1 MLQELIRFIPVA
13 EKIVPRNSTIE
24 VLRNIA
30 FKDGYV
36 FATDL
41 ELIARMPV
49 PETRSFL
56 IPFGILKTVLK
67 SKPASIEFDLSEP
80 NRIKINYDNKSV
92 SFPRGEVADFPN
104 MSEMKF
110 QPIGEWS
117 KNAVILLHS
126 QLPYVSNDELR
137 PALNGIY
144 LNQNGSFSSCA
155 TDGHVLRVISDMDPA
170 HQCELQEYSG
180 ILPKRVL
187 QLLPRL
193 VKETVSVSFSEDYF
207 RFELEHGLTLY
218 MRNIE
223 GTYPDFARVI
233 PKEFASTVE
242 LDVVRLRNLTDAAK
256 AFANR
261 TTMAS
266 VFEIDEDQLF
276 IKVEN
281 LEEDTRWES
290 VMTVERISGEGLK
303 VGMNLSYL
311 EKVLDGI
318 EGKRARWKYND
329 GDTASVFI
337 DPDGN
342 GGSAMNLIMPIR
354 LAKEEEDEDG

>member
-1 MLQELIRFIPVA
+1 MLQELIRFLAVA

-24 VLRNIA
+24 VLRNLCI
-30 FKDGYV
+30 KDGYV
-36 FATDL
+36 LATDL

-49 PETRSFL
+49 PENRSFL
-56 IPFGILKTVLK
+56 IPFGIIKTVLK
-67 SKPASIEFDLSEP
+67 SKPASIDVDLSES

-104 MSEMKF
+104 LPEMEF
-110 QPIGEWS
+110 QPIGEWG
-117 KNAVILLHS
+117 KETVMLLHG

-137 PALNGIY
+137 PALNGVY

-155 TDGHVLRVISDMDPA
+155 TDGHVLRVISDMDPV
-170 HQCELQEYSG
+170 HRCELQEYSG

-193 VKETVSVSFSEDYF
+193 VRETVLVSCSEDYF

-218 MRNIE
+218 MRNAE

-233 PKEFASTVE
+233 PKEFSSAVQV
-242 LDVVRLRNLTDAAK
+242 DVPRLMNLTEAAK
-256 AFANR
+256 AFANKA
-261 TTMAS
+261 TMAS
-266 VFEIDEDQLF
+266 VFEIDEDQLS

-281 LEEDTRWES
+281 SEDDVRWES
-290 VMTVERISGEGLK
+290 SMTVDRVSGGSLK

-318 EGKRARWKYND
+318 DGKKAMWKYND
-329 GDTASVFI
+329 GNTASVFVETG
-337 DPDGN
+337 DDASSP
-342 GGSAMNLIMPIR
+342 MNLIMPIR
-354 LAKEEEDEDG
+354 LPKEDEDG

>member
-1 MLQELIRFIPVA
+1 MLQELIRFLPIA

-36 FATDL
+36 LATDL

-49 PETRSFL
+49 PDKRSFL
-56 IPFGILKTVLK
+56 VPFCIIKTVLK

-80 NRIKINYDNKSV
+80 NRIKIDYDNKSV

-104 MSEMKF
+104 LPDMEF

-117 KNAVILLHS
+117 KETVMLLHS

-137 PALNGIY
+137 PALNGVY

-223 GTYPDFARVI
+223 GSYPDFARVI

-266 VFEIDEDQLF
+266 VFEIDKDQLS

-281 LEEDTRWES
+281 LEDDLRWES
-290 VMTVERISGEGLK
+290 AMPVDKLSGDGLR
-303 VGMNLSYL
+303 VGMNLNYL

-318 EGKRARWKYND
+318 EGKRATWKYND
-329 GDTASVFI
+329 GNTASVFI

-354 LAKEEEDEDG
+354 LAKQEEDEDG

>member
-1 MLQELIRFIPVA
+1 MLQELIRFLSVA

-24 VLRNIA
+24 VLRNLCI
-30 FKDGYV
+30 KDGYV
-36 FATDL
+36 LATDL

-49 PETRSFL
+49 PDTRSYL

-67 SKPASIEFDLSEP
+67 SKPASVEIDLSEP

-92 SFPRGEVADFPN
+92 SFPCGEVADYPN
-104 MSEMKF
+104 LPKMDF
-110 QPIGEWS
+110 QSIGEWS
-117 KNAVILLHS
+117 KEAVMLLHS
-126 QLPYVSNDELR
+126 QLPYLSNDELR
-137 PALNGIY
+137 PALNGVY

-155 TDGHVLRVISDMDPA
+155 TDGHVLRVISDMDSA
-170 HQCELQEYSG
+170 RRCELQEYSG

-193 VKETVSVSFSEDYF
+193 VRETVSVSFSEDYF
-207 RFELEHGLTLY
+207 RFDLEHGLMLY
-218 MRNIE
+218 MRNVE

-233 PKEFASTVE
+233 PKEFASSVE
-242 LDVVRLRNLTDAAK
+242 LDVARLRNLTEAAK

-266 VFEIDEDQLF
+266 VFEINEDQLS

-281 LEEDTRWES
+281 SEDDLRWES
-290 VMTVERISGEGLK
+290 TMTIDHVSGEGLK
-303 VGMNLSYL
+303 VGMNLGYL

-318 EGKRARWKYND
+318 DGKKAIWKYND
-329 GDTASVFI
+329 GNTASVFVETG
-337 DPDGN
+337 DAP
-342 GGSAMNLIMPIR
+342 GSPMNLIMPIR
-354 LAKEEEDEDG
+354 LPKEEDEDG

>member
-1 MLQELIRFIPVA
+1 MLQELIRFLAVA

-24 VLRNIA
+24 VLRNLCI
-30 FKDGYV
+30 KDGYV
-36 FATDL
+36 LATDL

-49 PETRSFL
+49 PDNRSYL
-56 IPFGILKTVLK
+56 IPFGIIKTVLK
-67 SKPASIEFDLSEP
+67 SKPTSIEIDLSEP

-104 MSEMKF
+104 LPDIEF
-110 QPIGEWS
+110 QHIGEWS
-117 KNAVILLHS
+117 KETVMLLHS
-126 QLPYVSNDELR
+126 QLPYLSNDELR
-137 PALNGIY
+137 PALNGVF

-155 TDGHVLRVISDMDPA
+155 TDGHVLRLISDMDPA
-170 HQCELQEYSG
+170 HRCELQEYSG

-193 VKETVSVSFSEDYF
+193 VKDMVSVSCSENYF

-218 MRNIE
+218 MRKVE

-242 LDVVRLRNLTDAAK
+242 VDVVRLHNLTEAAK
-256 AFANR
+256 AFANKG
-261 TTMAS
+261 TMAS
-266 VFEIDEDQLF
+266 VFEIDEDQLS

-281 LEEDTRWES
+281 SEDDLRWES
-290 VMTVERISGEGLK
+290 AMTVDRISGNGLR

-318 EGKRARWKYND
+318 EGKQAMWKYNNRN
-329 GDTASVFI
+329 TASVFVETG
-337 DPDGN
+337 DDASSP
-342 GGSAMNLIMPIR
+342 MNLIMPIR
-354 LAKEEEDEDG
+354 LPKEEDEDG

>member
-1 MLQELIRFIPVA
+1 MLQELIRFLAVA

-24 VLRNIA
+24 VLRNLCI
-30 FKDGYV
+30 KDGYV
-36 FATDL
+36 LATDL

-67 SKPASIEFDLSEP
+67 SKPASIEIDLSEE

-92 SFPRGEVADFPN
+92 SFPRGEVADFPYLP
-104 MSEMKF
+104 EMEF
-110 QPIGEWS
+110 MPIGEWS
-117 KNAVILLHS
+117 KEAVMLLHS

-137 PALNGIY
+137 PALNGVY
-144 LNQNGSFSSCA
+144 LSQNGSFSSCA

-170 HQCELQEYSG
+170 HGCVLQEYSG

-193 VKETVSVSFSEDYF
+193 VRETVSVSFSEEYF

-218 MRNIE
+218 ARTVE
-223 GTYPDFARVI
+223 ATYPDFARVI
-233 PKEFASTVE
+233 PKEFASMVE
-242 LDVVRLRNLTDAAK
+242 LDVVRLRNLTEAAK
-256 AFANR
+256 AFANKA
-261 TTMAS
+261 TMAS
-266 VFEIDEDQLF
+266 VFEIDEDQLS

-281 LEEDTRWES
+281 SEEDTRWES
-290 VMTVERISGEGLK
+290 SMTVNRVSGGSLK

-311 EKVLDGI
+311 EKMLDGI
-318 EGKRARWKYND
+318 DGKKAIWKYND
-329 GDTASVFI
+329 GNTASVFVETG
-337 DPDGN
+337 DDTSSP
-342 GGSAMNLIMPIR
+342 MNLIMPIR
-354 LAKEEEDEDG
+354 LPKEEDEDG

>member
-1 MLQELIRFIPVA
+1 MLQELVRFLPVA

-24 VLRNIA
+24 VLRNLCI
-30 FKDGYV
+30 KDGYV
-36 FATDL
+36 LATDL

-56 IPFGILKTVLK
+56 IPFGIVKTVLK
-67 SKPASIEFDLSEP
+67 SKPASIDFDLSEP
-80 NRIKINYDNKSV
+80 NRIRINYDNKSV

-104 MSEMKF
+104 LPETEF
-110 QPIGEWS
+110 QPIGKWS
-117 KNAVILLHS
+117 KEAVMLLHS

-137 PALNGIY
+137 PALNGVY

-155 TDGHVLRVISDMDPA
+155 TDGHVLRVISEMDPA
-170 HQCELQEYSG
+170 HECELKEYSG

-193 VKETVSVSFSEDYF
+193 IKDIVQVTCSEDYF

-218 MRNIE
+218 MRNVE

-233 PKEFASTVE
+233 PKEFASAVKV
-242 LDVVRLRNLTDAAK
+242 DVSRLMNLTEAAK
-256 AFANR
+256 AFANKA
-261 TTMAS
+261 TMAS
-266 VFEIDEDQLF
+266 VFEIDEDQLS

-281 LEEDTRWES
+281 SEDDLRWES
-290 VMTVERISGEGLK
+290 SMTVDRASGGSLK
-303 VGMNLSYL
+303 VGMNLGYL

-318 EGKRARWKYND
+318 EGKQAMWKFND
-329 GDTASVFI
+329 GNSASVFVEI
-337 DPDGN
+337 GDAS
-342 GGSAMNLIMPIR
+342 GSPMNLIMPIR
-354 LAKEEEDEDG
+354 LPKEDDDG

>member
-1 MLQELIRFIPVA
+1 MLQELIRFLAVA
-13 EKIVPRNSTIE
+13 EKVVPRNSTIE

-36 FATDL
+36 LATDL

-67 SKPASIEFDLSEP
+67 SKPASIDFDLSEP

-92 SFPRGEVADFPN
+92 SFPRGEVTDFPN
-104 MSEMKF
+104 LPETEF

-117 KNAVILLHS
+117 KEAVMLLHS
-126 QLPYVSNDELR
+126 QLPYLSNDELR
-137 PALNGIY
+137 PALNGVY

-155 TDGHVLRVISDMDPA
+155 TDGHVLRAISDMDPA
-170 HQCELQEYSG
+170 HSCEFQEYCG
-180 ILPKRVL
+180 ILPKRVI

-193 VKETVSVSFSEDYF
+193 VRETVSVSFSEDYF

-218 MRNIE
+218 MRNVE

-233 PKEFASTVE
+233 PKEFASSVE
-242 LDVVRLRNLTDAAK
+242 VDVVRLRNLTEAAK
-256 AFANR
+256 AFANKA
-261 TTMAS
+261 TMAS
-266 VFEIDEDQLF
+266 LFEINEDLLS

-281 LEEDTRWES
+281 NEEDVRWES
-290 VMTVERISGEGLK
+290 SMTVDHLCGDGLR

-318 EGKRARWKYND
+318 EGKQALWRYND
-329 GDTASVFI
+329 GNTASVFVETG
-337 DPDGN
+337 DAP
-342 GGSAMNLIMPIR
+342 GSSMNLIMPIR
-354 LAKEEEDEDG
+354 LPKEEDEDG

>member
-1 MLQELIRFIPVA
+1 MLQELIRFLPVA

-24 VLRNIA
+24 VLRNLCI
-30 FKDGYV
+30 KDGYV

-67 SKPASIEFDLSEP
+67 SKPASIDFDLLEP

-104 MSEMKF
+104 LPEMDF
-110 QPIGEWS
+110 QFIGEWS
-117 KNAVILLHS
+117 KETVMLLHS
-126 QLPYVSNDELR
+126 QIPYLSNDELR
-137 PALNGIY
+137 PALNGVY

-155 TDGHVLRVISDMDPA
+155 TDGHVLRVIYEMDPA
-170 HQCELQEYSG
+170 RRCELQEYSG

-193 VKETVSVSFSEDYF
+193 VRETVSVSCSEDYF

-218 MRNIE
+218 MRSVE

-233 PKEFASTVE
+233 PKEFASAVE
-242 LDVVRLRNLTDAAK
+242 LDVVRLRNLTEAAK
-256 AFANR
+256 AFADR
-261 TTMAS
+261 ATMAS
-266 VFEIDEDQLF
+266 VFEINEDRLS

-281 LEEDTRWES
+281 SDDNLRWES
-290 VMTVERISGEGLK
+290 TMTIDHVSGEGLK
-303 VGMNLSYL
+303 VAMNLSYL

-318 EGKRARWKYND
+318 EGKQALWRYND
-329 GDTASVFI
+329 GNTASVFVETG
-337 DPDGN
+337 DDASSP
-342 GGSAMNLIMPIR
+342 MNLIMPIR
-354 LAKEEEDEDG
+354 LPKEEDEDG

>member
-1 MLQELIRFIPVA
+1 MLQELIRFLAVA
-13 EKIVPRNSTIE
+13 EKVVPRNSTIE

-36 FATDL
+36 LATDL

-67 SKPASIEFDLSEP
+67 SKPASIDFDLSEL

-104 MSEMKF
+104 LPEMEF

-117 KNAVILLHS
+117 KEAVMLLHS
-126 QLPYVSNDELR
+126 QLPYASTDELR
-137 PALNGIY
+137 PALNGVY

-170 HQCELQEYSG
+170 HRCELREYSG

-193 VKETVSVSFSEDYF
+193 VRETVSVSFSEDYF

-218 MRNIE
+218 MRNAE
-223 GTYPDFARVI
+223 GAYPDFARVI
-233 PKEFASTVE
+233 PKEFASAVQV
-242 LDVVRLRNLTDAAK
+242 DVSRLMNLTEAAK

-266 VFEIDEDQLF
+266 VFEIDEDDLS

-281 LEEDTRWES
+281 SEDDLRWES
-290 VMTVERISGEGLK
+290 SMPIDHISGNGLK

-318 EGKRARWKYND
+318 EGKKATWKYND
-329 GDTASVFI
+329 GNTASVFVKTG
-337 DPDGN
+337 DDASSP
-342 GGSAMNLIMPIR
+342 MNLIMPIR
-354 LAKEEEDEDG
+354 LLKEDDDG

>member
-1 MLQELIRFIPVA
+1 MLQELIRFLAVA
-13 EKIVPRNSTIE
+13 EKVVPRNSTIE
-24 VLRNIA
+24 VLRNLC

-36 FATDL
+36 LATDL
-41 ELIARMPV
+41 ELIARVPV

-56 IPFGILKTVLK
+56 IPFGIIKTVLK
-67 SKPASIEFDLSEP
+67 SKPTSIDFDLSEA
-80 NRIKINYDNKSV
+80 NRIKIQYDNKSV

-104 MSEMKF
+104 LPDIEF
-110 QPIGEWS
+110 QPIGKWCKET
-117 KNAVILLHS
+117 VMLLHG

-137 PALNGIY
+137 PALNGVY
-144 LNQNGSFSSCA
+144 LNQNGNFSSCA

-170 HQCELQEYSG
+170 HRCVMQEYSG

-218 MRNIE
+218 MRNAE

-233 PKEFASTVE
+233 PKEFASSVE
-242 LDVVRLRNLTDAAK
+242 VDVTRLRNLTEAAK
-256 AFANR
+256 AFADR
-261 TTMAS
+261 ATMSS
-266 VFEIDEDQLF
+266 VFEINEDQLS

-290 VMTVERISGEGLK
+290 AMTVERISGEGLK
-303 VGMNLSYL
+303 VGINLSYL

-318 EGKRARWKYND
+318 DGKKAMWKYND
-329 GDTASVFI
+329 GNTASVFVETI
-337 DPDGN
+337 DDASSP
-342 GGSAMNLIMPIR
+342 MNLIMPIR
-354 LAKEEEDEDG
+354 LPKE